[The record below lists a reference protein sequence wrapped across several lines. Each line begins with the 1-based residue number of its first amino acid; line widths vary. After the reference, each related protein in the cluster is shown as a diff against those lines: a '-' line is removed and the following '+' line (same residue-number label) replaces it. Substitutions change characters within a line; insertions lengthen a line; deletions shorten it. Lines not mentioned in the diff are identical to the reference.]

1 MLASIVTSQL
11 VFDGVVAGLVYG
23 LLACGIVLVYR
34 ATRVINFAVGN
45 MGLVGTGLFVL
56 LAVQYGV
63 PYWLAAIAGLLVGT
77 LYGALIH
84 LIVIRRLFDAPR
96 VIVLVATIGI
106 AQLSLAIL
114 AAYPKIDVRA
124 ARFPQAI
131 RSVHEIASVRITGA
145 QLSIVIVVPLA
156 AIVLAWFLT
165 RTTFGKSVK
174 ASAENRDLARL
185 NGISPKQ
192 VSMFVW
198 AAAGALATLSI
209 SLIAAE
215 AGSAQNIALLGS
227 STLVRA
233 LAAAVI
239 GGMVSFNRAFFAGI
253 AIGVA
258 EFVIAFNFPDQAGL
272 VDFLILIGILIA
284 VYFQSRQGSGET
296 QSFSFTPKRRPIPDR
311 LEARLVGA
319 QRRPGRPGGAADRSD
334 RAAAH
339 RDPDVA
345 PPAVHDGAGVR
356 LLRHVPDDP
365 DRVGRTA
372 LARADGLRRDRRAA
386 RRRVPPGHP
395 PRRRLGGHPPD
406 PRGVE
411 APARSA
417 CPSLWR
423 RCSPPRSR
431 RSSVS
436 APCACGASCWP

>member
-63 PYWLAAIAGLLVGT
+63 PYWVAAIVGLAVGT

-114 AAYPKIDVRA
+114 AAYPKVDKRG

-145 QLSIVIVVPLA
+145 QLSILIVVPVVA
-156 AIVLAWFLT
+156 GVLAWFLT

-198 AAAGALATLSI
+198 AAAGALATLSL

-258 EFVIAFNFPDQAGL
+258 EFVIGFNFPDQAGL
-272 VDFLILIGILIA
+272 VDFLILIGILVA
-284 VYFQSRQGSGET
+284 VYFQSRQGSGE
-296 QSFSFTPKRRPIPDR
+296 
-311 LEARLVGA
+311 
-319 QRRPGRPGGAADRSD
+319 RSETD
-334 RAAAH
+334 
-339 RDPDVA
+339 
-345 PPAVHDGAGVR
+345 
-356 LLRHVPDDP
+356 
-365 DRVGRTA
+365 
-372 LARADGLRRDRRAA
+372 
-386 RRRVPPGHP
+386 
-395 PRRRLGGHPPD
+395 
-406 PRGVE
+406 
-411 APARSA
+411 S
-417 CPSLWR
+417 
-423 RCSPPRSR
+423 RSR
-431 RSSVS
+431 RTRGSE
-436 APCACGASCWP
+436 